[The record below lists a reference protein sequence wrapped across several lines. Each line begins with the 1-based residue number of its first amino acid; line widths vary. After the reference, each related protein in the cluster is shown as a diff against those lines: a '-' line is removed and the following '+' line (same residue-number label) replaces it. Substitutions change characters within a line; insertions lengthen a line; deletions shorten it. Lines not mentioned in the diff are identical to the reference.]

1 MKEAIERIGK
11 MEAILREA
19 VELLPDLSAALE
31 RYAALQEDLQ
41 TLSDYYGSPDW
52 FADLALDEEDMLPD
66 DLKRGVLSEDGIYD
80 LLEENSAVQDM
91 MRELL
96 E

>member
-1 MKEAIERIGK
+1 MKEAIERIEK

-19 VELLPDLSAALE
+19 EELLPELSAALE
-31 RYAALQEDLQ
+31 RYASLQKDLQ

-52 FADLALDEEDMLPD
+52 FADLALDEEGLLPPG
-66 DLKRGVLSEDGIYD
+66 LKRGVLSEDGIYD
-80 LLEENSAVQDM
+80 LLEENSDMQDL